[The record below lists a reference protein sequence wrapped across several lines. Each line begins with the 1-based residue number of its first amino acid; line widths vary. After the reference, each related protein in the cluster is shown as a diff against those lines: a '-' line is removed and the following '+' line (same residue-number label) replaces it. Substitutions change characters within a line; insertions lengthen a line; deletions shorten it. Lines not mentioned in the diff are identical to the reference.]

1 MPLPLCVYLTA
12 SIYMSAKRKC
22 PHAGCPDPHGVVT
35 PHTKDTCTLTYDKAF
50 DKACGNMSLEEKLEW
65 VGRQSQRS
73 DGGKA
78 WKSARLAALRNA
90 LEEQDLDA
98 SDDHSD
104 ATCVKLEPST
114 AAATAEGGQG
124 DDSETESEN
133 VRITTAC
140 RSASS

>member
-1 MPLPLCVYLTA
+1 
-12 SIYMSAKRKC
+12 MSAKRKC
-22 PHAGCPDPHGVVT
+22 PHAGCPDPQGVVT
-35 PHTKDTCTLTYDKAF
+35 PHTKATCALVYNKAF
-50 DKACGNMSLEEKLEW
+50 DEACGTMSLEEKLEW
-65 VGRQSQRS
+65 VKRQSQRS
-73 DGGKA
+73 DPGKA
-78 WKSARLAALRNA
+78 WKSARLAELHNA
-90 LEEQDLDA
+90 LEEQDLDV

-104 ATCVKLEPST
+104 ATCVKLEPGLPSA